1 MFPARNVS
9 PILTKSPLSPNTGL
23 EVRVMLPFLSH
34 FKLLSRKVCI
44 TRQLCLDL
52 EGGGGGTGKQ
62 KRERGVTSF
71 IGKKKGTML
80 S

>member
-1 MFPARNVS
+1 
-9 PILTKSPLSPNTGL
+9 
-23 EVRVMLPFLSH
+23 MLPFLSH